1 MLLLGEKQL
10 LEGSGGYL
18 EDPLVSVIVPI
29 YNVEKYIRRCLD
41 SLKNQTMKQIEVIM
55 IDDGSTDESGRIA
68 EDYVIDSWPQF
79 RFIRYDM
86 NRGLSAARNTGIDE
100 ARAEWIMF
108 VDSDDWVEPEFCR
121 VPYETVLNDNA
132 DMIIF
137 PAQKGRKKD
146 SKAGIVDIETAV
158 RIGDS
163 YAWNK
168 LYRKNLFNTIRYPEG
183 RVYEDLAV
191 THKLVFAAKKIV
203 MIDGVL
209 VHHRYRKNSISQ
221 CRSAANKRDGFISAQ
236 QRAEDLKSYGCQEMT
251 YAPTLVSYALGFL
264 SRAYPCDD
272 TEYKRAESIVNSVEG
287 IPSVLSAQ
295 KKIML
300 RVWKIDKQ
308 LFHQTC
314 RITGQKD
321 KKSRA

>member
-55 IDDGSTDESGRIA
+55 INDGSTDESGRIA

-137 PAQKGRKKD
+137 PAQKGRKGCVCSPD
-146 SKAGIVDIETAV
+146 GLCCRGARELYTVFL
-158 RIGDS
+158 RIG
-163 YAWNK
+163 A
-168 LYRKNLFNTIRYPEG
+168 
-183 RVYEDLAV
+183 
-191 THKLVFAAKKIV
+191 
-203 MIDGVL
+203 
-209 VHHRYRKNSISQ
+209 
-221 CRSAANKRDGFISAQ
+221 CC
-236 QRAEDLKSYGCQEMT
+236 KS
-251 YAPTLVSYALGFL
+251 VS
-264 SRAYPCDD
+264 
-272 TEYKRAESIVNSVEG
+272 EI
-287 IPSVLSAQ
+287 
-295 KKIML
+295 
-300 RVWKIDKQ
+300 
-308 LFHQTC
+308 
-314 RITGQKD
+314 
-321 KKSRA
+321 